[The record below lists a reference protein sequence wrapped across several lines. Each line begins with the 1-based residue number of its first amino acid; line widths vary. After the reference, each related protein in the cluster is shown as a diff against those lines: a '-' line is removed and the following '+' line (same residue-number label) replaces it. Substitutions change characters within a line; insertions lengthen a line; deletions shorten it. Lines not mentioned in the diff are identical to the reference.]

1 MCTSILFGIFK
12 TGCTSENR
20 VIGISDLLIQNVT
33 NTFLTSRNEV
43 VQFLDVYQSIR
54 ITVGRTADIQ
64 CSFNVANRVNADVVV
79 NQELSDQAR
88 LDLINAIS
96 QEAGWDAQLRNV
108 EKTGFFS
115 TPAGSQLNTVD
126 IANYFRALTESTL
139 TVERLNRITQ
149 SMRVDQNIEIDING
163 TISGELCEF
172 TNDIMVKF
180 FVSQALHAVLEAFQQ
195 NATNQAIN
203 VQIKE
208 EMMRENTG
216 PIEELFGGLSKLL
229 MPLLIILG
237 IGGVAIA
244 FFFIITR
251 NRGGSGGGSGGGSTV
266 VIDRTSPSQ
275 NLYIPVQNEPVRQ
288 GGIGFARQIQEPVQE
303 IVTMT
308 QPTTVQV
315 PQTQP
320 MTQQVVPIQQVPV
333 QQVPVQQINQTQPM
347 TQQVAPIQQVPV
359 QQVPQTQQVAPAQ
372 QVPVQQVPQIQPTTV
387 QVPQSQIP
395 SSQTSFGNTAVFATT
410 IPT

>member
-33 NTFLTSRNEV
+33 NNFLTSRNEV
-43 VQFLDVYQSIR
+43 VQFLDVSQSIR
-54 ITVGRTADIQ
+54 ITIGRNADIQ
-64 CSFNVANRVNADVVV
+64 CSFNVANRVSADVVV
-79 NQELSDQAR
+79 NQELNDQAR

-115 TPAGSQLNTVD
+115 TPAGSQLNTVE
-126 IANYFRALTESTL
+126 IASYFRALTESTL
-139 TVERLNRITQ
+139 TVERLNRISQ

-275 NLYIPVQNEPVRQ
+275 NLSVPVQNDPVRQ

-303 IVTMT
+303 IVTTT
-308 QPTTVQV
+308 QPTT
-315 PQTQP
+315 
-320 MTQQVVPIQQVPV
+320 QQV
-333 QQVPVQQINQTQPM
+333 
-347 TQQVAPIQQVPV
+347 
-359 QQVPQTQQVAPAQ
+359 
-372 QVPVQQVPQIQPTTV
+372 
-387 QVPQSQIP
+387 P
-395 SSQTSFGNTAVFATT
+395 SSQTSVGDTVVPATT

>member
-33 NTFLTSRNEV
+33 NNFLTSRNEV
-43 VQFLDVYQSIR
+43 VQFLDVSQSIR
-54 ITVGRTADIQ
+54 ITTGPNSDIQ
-64 CSFNVANRVNADVVV
+64 CSFFNVANRVNADVVV

-96 QEAGWDAQLRNV
+96 QEAGWDAQLRNI

-139 TVERLNRITQ
+139 TVERLNRISQ

-163 TISGELCEF
+163 TISGELCEIS
-172 TNDIMVKF
+172 NDIMVKM

-195 NATNQAIN
+195 NTTNQLIN

-237 IGGVAIA
+237 IGGVALA

-251 NRGGSGGGSGGGSTV
+251 NRGGSGGSSTV

-275 NLYIPVQNEPVRQ
+275 NLSIPVQNEPVRQ

-303 IVTMT
+303 IVTTT
-308 QPTTVQV
+308 QST
-315 PQTQP
+315 
-320 MTQQVVPIQQVPV
+320 
-333 QQVPVQQINQTQPM
+333 
-347 TQQVAPIQQVPV
+347 TQQVA
-359 QQVPQTQQVAPAQ
+359 QTQQV
-372 QVPVQQVPQIQPTTV
+372 
-387 QVPQSQIP
+387 P
-395 SSQTSFGNTAVFATT
+395 SSQTSVGDTVVPATT

>member
-20 VIGISDLLIQNVT
+20 VVGISDLLIQNVT
-33 NTFLTSRNEV
+33 NNFLTSRNEV
-43 VQFLDVYQSIR
+43 VQFLDVSQSIR
-54 ITVGRTADIQ
+54 ITTGPNSNIQ
-64 CSFNVANRVNADVVV
+64 CTFFNVANRVNADVVV

-96 QEAGWDAQLRNV
+96 QEAGWDAQLRNI

-115 TPAGSQLNTVD
+115 TPAGSQLNTVE
-126 IANYFRALTESTL
+126 IANYFRALTENTL
-139 TVERLNRITQ
+139 TVERLNRISQ

-163 TISGELCEF
+163 TISGELCEIA
-172 TNDIMVKF
+172 NDIMVKM

-195 NATNQAIN
+195 NTTNQLIN

-251 NRGGSGGGSGGGSTV
+251 NRGGSGGGSGGSTV
-266 VIDRTSPSQ
+266 VINRTSPPSPSQ
-275 NLYIPVQNEPVRQ
+275 NLSVPVQNDPVRQ

-303 IVTMT
+303 IVTTTSQVPQTQLTTSQVPQT

-315 PQTQP
+315 PQTQ
-320 MTQQVVPIQQVPV
+320 I
-333 QQVPVQQINQTQPM
+333 
-347 TQQVAPIQQVPV
+347 
-359 QQVPQTQQVAPAQ
+359 
-372 QVPVQQVPQIQPTTV
+372 
-387 QVPQSQIP
+387 
-395 SSQTSFGNTAVFATT
+395 SSVQTSTGNTVSTGVPATT

>member
-33 NTFLTSRNEV
+33 NNFLTSRNEV
-43 VQFLDVYQSIR
+43 VQFLDVSQSIR
-54 ITVGRTADIQ
+54 ITTGPNSDIQ
-64 CSFNVANRVNADVVV
+64 CSFFNVSNRVNADVVV

-96 QEAGWDAQLRNV
+96 QEAGWDAQLRNI

-139 TVERLNRITQ
+139 TVERLNRISQ

-163 TISGELCEF
+163 TISGELCEIS
-172 TNDIMVKF
+172 NDIMVKM

-195 NATNQAIN
+195 NTTNQLIN

-237 IGGVAIA
+237 IGGIALA

-251 NRGGSGGGSGGGSTV
+251 NRGGSGGGSTV
-266 VIDRTSPSQ
+266 IIDRTSPSQ
-275 NLYIPVQNEPVRQ
+275 NLSIPVQNEPVRQ

-303 IVTMT
+303 IVTTT
-308 QPTTVQV
+308 QSTT
-315 PQTQP
+315 
-320 MTQQVVPIQQVPV
+320 QQVPV
-333 QQVPVQQINQTQPM
+333 QQV
-347 TQQVAPIQQVPV
+347 A
-359 QQVPQTQQVAPAQ
+359 QTQQV
-372 QVPVQQVPQIQPTTV
+372 
-387 QVPQSQIP
+387 P
-395 SSQTSFGNTAVFATT
+395 SSQTSVGDTVVPATT

>member
-33 NTFLTSRNEV
+33 NNFLTSRNEV
-43 VQFLDVYQSIR
+43 VQFLDVSQSIR
-54 ITVGRTADIQ
+54 ITTGPNSDIQ
-64 CSFNVANRVNADVVV
+64 CSFFNVANRVNADVVV

-96 QEAGWDAQLRNV
+96 QEAGWDAQLRNI

-139 TVERLNRITQ
+139 TVERLNRISQ

-163 TISGELCEF
+163 TISGELCEIS
-172 TNDIMVKF
+172 NDIMVKM

-195 NATNQAIN
+195 NTTNQLIN

-237 IGGVAIA
+237 IGGVALA

-251 NRGGSGGGSGGGSTV
+251 NRGGSGGSSTV

-275 NLYIPVQNEPVRQ
+275 NLSIPVQNEPVRQ

-303 IVTMT
+303 IVTTT
-308 QPTTVQV
+308 QSTT
-315 PQTQP
+315 
-320 MTQQVVPIQQVPV
+320 QQVPV
-333 QQVPVQQINQTQPM
+333 QQV
-347 TQQVAPIQQVPV
+347 A
-359 QQVPQTQQVAPAQ
+359 QTQQV
-372 QVPVQQVPQIQPTTV
+372 
-387 QVPQSQIP
+387 P
-395 SSQTSFGNTAVFATT
+395 SSQTSVGDTVVPATT

>member
-33 NTFLTSRNEV
+33 NNFLTSRNEV
-43 VQFLDVYQSIR
+43 VQFLDVSQSIR
-54 ITVGRTADIQ
+54 ITIGRNADIQ
-64 CSFNVANRVNADVVV
+64 CSFNVSNRVNADVVV
-79 NQELSDQAR
+79 NQELNDQAR

-115 TPAGSQLNTVD
+115 TPAGSQLNTVE
-126 IANYFRALTESTL
+126 IASYFRALTENTL
-139 TVERLNRITQ
+139 TVERLNRISQT
-149 SMRVDQNIEIDING
+149 MRVDQNIEIDING
-163 TISGELCEF
+163 TISGDLCEIA
-172 TNDIMVKF
+172 NDIMVKM

-195 NATNQAIN
+195 NATNQMIN

-237 IGGVAIA
+237 IGGVALA

-251 NRGGSGGGSGGGSTV
+251 NRGGSGGGSTV

-275 NLYIPVQNEPVRQ
+275 NLSIPVQNEPVRQ

-303 IVTMT
+303 IVTTT
-308 QPTTVQV
+308 QPTT
-315 PQTQP
+315 
-320 MTQQVVPIQQVPV
+320 QQV
-333 QQVPVQQINQTQPM
+333 
-347 TQQVAPIQQVPV
+347 
-359 QQVPQTQQVAPAQ
+359 
-372 QVPVQQVPQIQPTTV
+372 
-387 QVPQSQIP
+387 P
-395 SSQTSFGNTAVFATT
+395 SSQTSVGDTVVPATT